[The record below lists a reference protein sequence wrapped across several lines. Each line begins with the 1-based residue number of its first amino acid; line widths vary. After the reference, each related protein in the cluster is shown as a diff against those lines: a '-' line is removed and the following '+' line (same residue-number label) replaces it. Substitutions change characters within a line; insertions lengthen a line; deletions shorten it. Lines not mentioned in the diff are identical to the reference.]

1 MIELDPSQKAPLYEQ
16 LYAALADEIRTGQ
29 RAAGTPLPGRRTMA
43 AQQGVSVNTVDT
55 AYQMLAAE
63 GLAEARPRSGFYV
76 QSTYGM
82 LHSRARRTPPPRC
95 RRPLHRRVLCRCMTC
110 PPAVWTRRC
119 SRRTAGGAS
128 RKNCS
133 TSDPSFYS
141 AARCRAMRRCG
152 RRSPNICRCTAAWT
166 AHRNKSSSAQVL
178 STCWA
183 AWRTCSMMGW
193 RPSKTPDTPARGR
206 SCRTAASPARWWTS
220 TVRAYPPTRWKRAAR
235 TSAT

>member
-1 MIELDPSQKAPLYEQ
+1 MSSFTPPWRMKYVPGSVPPV
-16 LYAALADEIRTGQ
+16 RRC
-29 RAAGTPLPGRRTMA
+29 RAAAPW
-43 AQQGVSVNTVDT
+43 
-55 AYQMLAAE
+55 
-63 GLAEARPRSGFYV
+63 PRSRASV
-76 QSTYGM
+76 STRWTQPTRCWPPRGWPR
-82 LHSRARRTPPPRC
+82 RAPAAAFTCRAPTVCCTAAPAAPPQPRC

-128 RKNCS
+128 KKNCS
-133 TSDPSFYS
+133 TSGPSFYS
-141 AARCRAMRRCG
+141 AARCRATRRCG

-166 AHRNKSSSAQVL
+166 ARRNKSSSAQVL

-220 TVRAYPPTRWKRAAR
+220 TVRAYPPPRWKRAAR